1 MARPACRKET
11 VAWAAE
17 NESRWFTTEHDG
29 GNHRILLNSSLGLWF
44 DSHSSTADALVVE
57 CSFLP
62 AEDWCI
68 CHALSLWFFG
78 KLKLRG
84 TTIDRT
90 EQTYRIELRF
100 FPSEG
105 PAKTHSLFGDALAA
119 VFFRS
124 FVKAIDGPTATILW
138 GGSSRSS
145 LDSRQRF

>member
-1 MARPACRKET
+1 VVGPPCRKET

-29 GNHRILLNSSLGLWF
+29 ENHRILLNSSLGLWF

-78 KLKLRG
+78 KLKLNR
-84 TTIDRT
+84 TTVTRV
-90 EQTYRIELRF
+90 EQTYKIELWF
-100 FPSEG
+100 FPREG
-105 PAKTHSLFGDALAA
+105 PVKLDVIFGDALAA

-124 FVKAIDGPTATILW
+124 FVKAIDGPTATVIW
-138 GGSSRSS
+138 GGPSPSY